1 MCVCVCVCV
10 ANMISF
16 THHVCIYIFFIR
28 CTKSDQLLPKVSEKE
43 NHCRKCD
50 TLNLSHGRGLDITAY
65 MPLGTFDSRKTKSC
79 FARWNTAND
88 CDYRR
93 CGGTWEIILSH
104 TVNFSKRLFHE
115 ICTRFSGTVF
125 NVCCGFIS
133 KSRSIH
139 IIHLPIFSGS
149 LHWHRGQSCVIFIYL
164 FIFIISLLRLN
175 KNAFGTSKHGGIK
188 R

>member
-1 MCVCVCVCV
+1 
-10 ANMISF
+10 MISF
-16 THHVCIYIFFIR
+16 THHYIYIYSLFVVLKWPATSRSFR
-28 CTKSDQLLPKVSEKE
+28 KREPVQKMRYFKPKPWSRVRY
-43 NHCRKCD
+43 NG
-50 TLNLSHGRGLDITAY
+50 LYAIGNLWFSQ
-65 MPLGTFDSRKTKSC
+65 TKSC

-104 TVNFSKRLFHE
+104 TVNFSKRPFHE

-149 LHWHRGQSCVIFIYL
+149 LHWHRGQSCVLFIYL